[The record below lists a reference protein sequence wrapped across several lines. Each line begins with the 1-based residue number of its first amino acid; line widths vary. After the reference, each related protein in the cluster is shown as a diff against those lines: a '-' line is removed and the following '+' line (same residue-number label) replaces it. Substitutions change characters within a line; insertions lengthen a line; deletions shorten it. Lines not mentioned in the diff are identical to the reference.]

1 MYRSLLE
8 SKSTASLPVVPYI
21 TMENDL
27 MFKLE
32 TALTN
37 KKPLLILFQTPFGDH
52 QFSGY
57 ITEISSQDKWVH
69 VENGALIKR
78 IYIDHILLIVEWN

>member
-8 SKSTASLPVVPYI
+8 SKQTLPLPAIPYI
-21 TMENDL
+21 TMENDI

-32 TALTN
+32 NAFTVEKA
-37 KKPLLILFQTPFGDH
+37 LLILFESPFGQH

-57 ITEISSQDKWVH
+57 ITEIAPHDQWICI
-69 VENGALIKR
+69 ENGVMAKR
-78 IYIDHILLIVEWN
+78 IFINQILLVVEWS